1 MPSPAVLDFDA
12 LLAPVAADRPSGEW
26 LPDVH
31 GAIEQARRADD
42 DLPQGDWKRET
53 KSADWNGVIK
63 IATEALAV
71 RTKDLK
77 TAGFLVEALAKEHG
91 LAGIRDGLR
100 LLRELQ
106 ERFWDSLHPQI
117 EDGDLEGRIVPLE
130 WLNGKLPGCVRE
142 IAVTRSRDGKTY
154 SLVQWDESR
163 GVERL
168 DAEKRAQA
176 LAEGK
181 LAAEQFDRAVA
192 ATPRA
197 FYEALVNDLAAASD
211 ELQGLDRVLDEKFS
225 REAPSLLGVRKA
237 LEQCA
242 DVLGPIL
249 RRKRELEPDAAP
261 AASAAAPITTAA
273 EQTSLSASGDPL
285 APIDPVDRADALR
298 RLNAVAGFFRRTEPH
313 SPVAY
318 LVERAARWGQI
329 PLDQWLREVIHD
341 EATLAHLRET
351 LGLVEPTAS
360 ADAPAEASS

>member
-1 MPSPAVLDFDA
+1 MLSPTLLDFDA
-12 LLAPVAADRPSGEW
+12 LLAPVSADRPSGEW

-53 KSADWNGVIK
+53 KSADWDSVIK
-63 IATEALAV
+63 IATDALSA

-77 TAGFLVEALAKEHG
+77 AAAFLVEALAKEHG
-91 LAGIRDGLR
+91 LAGMRDGLR

-106 ERFWDSLHPQI
+106 ERFWDSLHPEI
-117 EDGDLEGRIVPLE
+117 EDGDLEGRVVPLE
-130 WLNGKLPGCVRE
+130 WLNGKLPVCVTE

-154 SLVQWDESR
+154 SLLQWDESR
-163 GVERL
+163 AVERL
-168 DAEKRAQA
+168 EAEKRTQA
-176 LAEGK
+176 IAEGK
-181 LAAEQFDRAVA
+181 LPGEQFDRAVA
-192 ATPRA
+192 ATPRV
-197 FYEALVNDLAAASD
+197 FYEGLVDDLAAASD
-211 ELQGLDRVLDEKFS
+211 ELQRLDRVLDEKFG

-237 LEQCA
+237 LERCA

-249 RRKRELEPDAAP
+249 RRKRELEPDVAP
-261 AASAAAPITTAA
+261 AAAAGPVTTAT
-273 EQTSLSASGDPL
+273 ERTSAWTSDDPL

-298 RLNAVAGFFRRTEPH
+298 RLNAVAAFFRRTEPH
-313 SPVAY
+313 SPIAY

-351 LGLVEPTAS
+351 LGLVESTAVE
-360 ADAPAEASS
+360 AGPAEASS